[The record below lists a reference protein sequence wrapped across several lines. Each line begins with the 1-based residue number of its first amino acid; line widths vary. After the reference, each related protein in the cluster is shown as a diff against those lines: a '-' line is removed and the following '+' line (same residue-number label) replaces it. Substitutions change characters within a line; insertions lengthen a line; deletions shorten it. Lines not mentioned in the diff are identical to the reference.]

1 MQLRDKNKMKIVI
14 NASEIHIKKN
24 ILQKPET
31 KIRKY
36 IKIKII
42 YRKRTYLLGKSK
54 KNLLT
59 TVHLR

>member
-1 MQLRDKNKMKIVI
+1 MHQRFILQ
-14 NASEIHIKKN
+14 KN

-42 YRKRTYLLGKSK
+42 YRKKNLLTRKLIKVK